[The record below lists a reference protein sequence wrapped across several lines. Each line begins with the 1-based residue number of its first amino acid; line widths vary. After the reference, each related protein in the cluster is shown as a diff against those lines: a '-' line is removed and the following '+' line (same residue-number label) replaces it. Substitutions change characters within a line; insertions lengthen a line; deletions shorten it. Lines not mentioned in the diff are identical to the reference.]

1 MTKIYTA
8 GEHARII
15 KADPGF
21 NDELGEK
28 QVGLVGTVT
37 SGLDNGGAYI
47 KFPHYVGAL
56 HFLSN
61 EIEPVGGTPA
71 PEPEKE
77 YLFREGDHVFYTG
90 TNRDWKGVEGTLEH
104 DVVKPNNR
112 PVSITLTKVPE
123 SLASYGYRTGRTG
136 STVILA
142 ADSVEKFTP
151 EPDPKFKA
159 GDWVKVV
166 GRNDKYDGIVGQIDS
181 KGWANFWG
189 VTGTDGKSY
198 QFAEDKLVPTEE
210 PVVHKFKVGDWVK
223 VVNYRGTWR
232 GKVGQV
238 TAQPTEHTRL
248 YEVKSGDRTGLVF
261 LESELEATT
270 EPHWTE
276 TKPVGATAQVRY
288 SSGDVSRV
296 ITKIG
301 DDKWLHL
308 YQHRDGGV
316 TVSAHRDN
324 RRTATLVMLKNVTW
338 VDMD

>member
-15 KADPGF
+15 KADPCF

-47 KFPHYVGAL
+47 KFPHYGVAL
-56 HFLSN
+56 CFLSN

-123 SLASYGYRTGRTG
+123 SLASYGYRTG

-159 GDWVKVV
+159 GVWVKVV

-238 TAQPTEHTRL
+238 TTQPTEHTRL

-276 TKPVGATAQVRY
+276 TAPKHSAVRIDGRTVVKLSDDQWLFLY
-288 SSGDVSRV
+288 HAGD
-296 ITKIG
+296 
-301 DDKWLHL
+301 
-308 YQHRDGGV
+308 YNE
-316 TVSAHRDN
+316 TVKHAVY
-324 RRTATLVMLKNVTW
+324 RTGEEAKSLFYRSQPELTTPR
-338 VDMD
+338 